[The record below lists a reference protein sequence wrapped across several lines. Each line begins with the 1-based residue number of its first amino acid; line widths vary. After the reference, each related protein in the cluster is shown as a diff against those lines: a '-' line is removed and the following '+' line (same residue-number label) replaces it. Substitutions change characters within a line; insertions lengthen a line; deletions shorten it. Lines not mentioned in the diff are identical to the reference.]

1 MPKLR
6 YLLEFEYFSWNRL
19 KWNGGWAS
27 TLPSMIKLIDGMKK
41 QIFERETKNHP
52 LALIMLERIQLI
64 KSP

>member
-41 QIFERETKNHP
+41 QIFERD
-52 LALIMLERIQLI
+52 
-64 KSP
+64 